1 MRLRL
6 FLWPRINI
14 YDEDKILKYN
24 PAKNPKAEN
33 YPVPLKFWHCI
44 DDPVVSYDVTKNFVE
59 RITKNGGVAYLR
71 AFDNGGH
78 EPQLAG
84 EYVNDP
90 IGNTRLGNLNIKI
103 LPAVEE
109 VLAWIRAFD

>member
-1 MRLRL
+1 MFRG
-6 FLWPRINI
+6 I
-14 YDEDKILKYN
+14 
-24 PAKNPKAEN
+24 
-33 YPVPLKFWHCI
+33 
-44 DDPVVSYDVTKNFVE
+44 SYYITKNFVE

-84 EYVNDP
+84 EYVDNP
-90 IGNTRLGNLNIKI
+90 FGNTRLGDLNIKI